1 MIVIQ
6 QVLRVR
12 ENHVT
17 MNCVY
22 SKCVGSRLMGSRNIR
37 IILDIYFPSTNCVH
51 LEKKVHIRT
60 K

>member
-6 QVLRVR
+6 LVLCVI
-12 ENHVT
+12 ENHLT
-17 MNCVY
+17 MSCVY
-22 SKCVGSRLMGSRNIR
+22 SKFVGSRIIR